1 MDRLDV
7 GAVYCQVWEGC
18 PEQDFRDEEARLSVK
33 YQTAEVKREKRVEG

>member
-18 PEQDFRDEEARLSVK
+18 AEQDFRDEEAR
-33 YQTAEVKREKRVEG
+33 EGKRRIADGGAQRGKEG